1 MYVLCNHT
9 VRNPREFWERARQ
22 ALPNLPDGIR
32 IHNVFPN
39 ADGSRG
45 VCLWEGDSMEHVRA
59 FVDGATSDVS
69 DNDFFAVQP
78 DNARGL
84 PA

>member
-22 ALPNLPDGIR
+22 ALPHLPDGIR

-69 DNDFFAVQP
+69 DNDFFAVQA

-84 PA
+84 PR

>member
-9 VRNPREFWERARQ
+9 VRNPREFWERAKQ

-59 FVDGATSDVS
+59 FVDGATADVS
-69 DNDFFAVQP
+69 DNDFFAVQA

>member
-9 VRNPREFWERARQ
+9 VRNPREFWERASQ
-22 ALPNLPDGIR
+22 ALPNLPAGIR
-32 IHNVFPN
+32 VHNVFPN
-39 ADGSRG
+39 ADGTRG

-69 DNDFFAVQP
+69 DNDYFAVQA
-78 DNARGL
+78 DQARGL
-84 PA
+84 PS